1 MENTQTLSGL
11 ESIIEKARQLAS
23 IVLPALKNPEDD
35 VKYLESLVLKQ
46 DARFEGYAETKELKD
61 YLSGIANHH
70 RTMIY
75 ANKIAETLDR
85 VGIVL
90 VGEEIAEIPL
100 KGLLYLAQIYHLAAD
115 RSLKVGYGRMGV
127 MGAKYAIFETLSLIP
142 VAGEIFDLTNVYY
155 KEYMKSIA
163 SGIRFED
170 FGRRHALGKL

>member
-11 ESIIEKARQLAS
+11 ENIIKKARQLAS

-46 DARFEGYAETKELKD
+46 DARFETYAGTKELKD
-61 YLSGIANHH
+61 YLSGIVNQH
-70 RTMIY
+70 RKMIY

-100 KGLLYLAQIYHLAAD
+100 KGMLYLAQIYKLAKD
-115 RSLKVGYGRMGV
+115 RNLEVGYGRMGA
-127 MGAKYAIFETLSLIP
+127 MGVKYALFETLSLIP

-155 KEYMKSIA
+155 KEYIKSIA

-170 FGRRHALGKL
+170 FGRRNSLNRL